1 MREELN
7 LRGDLRLPCVYALI
21 LYQWSSVTVSMEE
34 TLLQHFLKDF
44 YLSSLLW
51 WYWIKSRT
59 KKIKTKLS
67 SFLLIE
73 PKPHISSYFSKI
85 VQLTACNSIYKHFS
99 NLICSYLVNI
109 LAQAREIIKK
119 NPAQQHFLYSFLYSY
134 IKTFLLFS
142 QEKAVLI
149 FQQTATPKKFLIF
162 SEKKVVLIFQETETL
177 KKRSLY
183 FRKMN
188 FLIFQET

>member
-7 LRGDLRLPCVYALI
+7 LRGDLRPPCVYALI
-21 LYQWSSVTVSMEE
+21 LYQWSSVTVSIEE

-119 NPAQQHFLYSFLYSY
+119 IQHNNISY
-134 IKTFLLFS
+134 TLSYILIKTFLLFS

>member
-119 NPAQQHFLYSFLYSY
+119 IQHNNISYTLSYILILKHFFYFPKRKLFLY
-134 IKTFLLFS
+134 FS
-142 QEKAVLI
+142 
-149 FQQTATPKKFLIF
+149 
-162 SEKKVVLIFQETETL
+162 
-177 KKRSLY
+177 KRQPQKNL
-183 FRKMN
+183 
-188 FLIFQET
+188 